1 MQMVYVLCS
10 TKCFFM
16 ENTKPQQAG
25 SRPEQALEDIRQ
37 MMERSSRFISLSG
50 LSGVAAG
57 ICALGGSWVAGEMIQ
72 SYYGSYNS
80 RGFFT
85 GDDFSRLKIK
95 LIGLALII
103 FILAFCS
110 SFYFTWRRAKKQ
122 GVSLWGPV
130 SKRVFWNMM
139 VPLIAGAGFILG
151 MLRYDEWSFVS
162 SATSAQKV
170 VCFIE
175 DPNLADLR
183 IMYVQSPQSAGWI
196 NDKSYLFQ

>member
-1 MQMVYVLCS
+1 MQMVYLLCS

-110 SFYFTWRRAKKQ
+110 SFYF
-122 GVSLWGPV
+122 
-130 SKRVFWNMM
+130 
-139 VPLIAGAGFILG
+139 I
-151 MLRYDEWSFVS
+151 FVS
-162 SATSAQKV
+162 
-170 VCFIE
+170 
-175 DPNLADLR
+175 
-183 IMYVQSPQSAGWI
+183 W
-196 NDKSYLFQ
+196 